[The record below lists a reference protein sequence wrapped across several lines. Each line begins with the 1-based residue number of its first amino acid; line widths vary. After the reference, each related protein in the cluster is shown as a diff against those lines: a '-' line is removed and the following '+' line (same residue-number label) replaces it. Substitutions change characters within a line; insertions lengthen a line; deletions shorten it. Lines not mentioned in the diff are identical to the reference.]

1 MLKKNYKG
9 RCEKRA
15 LSKCQGICKSYN
27 NLQLCF
33 ADMLQAD
40 SDIKSFVCNVQ
51 LDEIDY
57 TTDFVITKSSGDL
70 MVRECV
76 SRNMISKP
84 MNIKLLDLSR
94 EYWLKRGVN
103 DWGIVTNAEE

>member
-51 LDEIDY
+51 LDE
-57 TTDFVITKSSGDL
+57 
-70 MVRECV
+70 
-76 SRNMISKP
+76 
-84 MNIKLLDLSR
+84 LD
-94 EYWLKRGVN
+94 
-103 DWGIVTNAEE
+103 

>member
-1 MLKKNYKG
+1 
-9 RCEKRA
+9 
-15 LSKCQGICKSYN
+15 
-27 NLQLCF
+27 
-33 ADMLQAD
+33 MLQTD
-40 SDIKSFVCNVQ
+40 SEIESFVCNVQ
-51 LDEIDY
+51 LDELDY
-57 TTDFVITKSSGDL
+57 TSDFVCTKSSGDL

>member
-15 LSKCQGICKSYN
+15 LSKCQGVCKSYN
-27 NLQLCF
+27 DLQYGF

-40 SDIKSFVCNVQ
+40 SDIESFVCNVQ
-51 LDEIDY
+51 LDELDY
-57 TTDFVITKSSGDL
+57 TTDYLITKSSGDL

-76 SRNMISKP
+76 SRKLISKP